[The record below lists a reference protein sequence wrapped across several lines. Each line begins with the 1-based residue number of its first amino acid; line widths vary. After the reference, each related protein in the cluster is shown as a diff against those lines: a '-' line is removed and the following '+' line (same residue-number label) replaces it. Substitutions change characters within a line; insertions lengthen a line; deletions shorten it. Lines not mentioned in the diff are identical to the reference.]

1 MLPRVAAVLAREGLT
16 GAVALAAAAAMAM
29 AVLALAVAEAVGAR
43 GCRYVDGC
51 TKGSS

>member
-1 MLPRVAAVLAREGLT
+1 MLPRLAAVLAREGLT
-16 GAVALAAAAAMAM
+16 GAVALAAAVAM
-29 AVLALAVAEAVGAR
+29 AVLALAVAEAVGGR